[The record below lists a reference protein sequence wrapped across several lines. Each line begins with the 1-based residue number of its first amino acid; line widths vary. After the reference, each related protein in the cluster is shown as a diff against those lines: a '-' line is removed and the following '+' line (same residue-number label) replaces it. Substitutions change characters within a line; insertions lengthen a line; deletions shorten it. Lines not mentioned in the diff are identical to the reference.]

1 MSDVSSTG
9 ATSGSS
15 SGPGSGSG
23 FEGRVVLV
31 TGGASG
37 IGRASAE
44 AFARLGASVMVADR
58 DEVHGDVVV
67 AAIRAA
73 GGEARFVRVD
83 VAEPDQIRAMVDAV
97 EEEYGRLDVAV
108 NNAGMPGTYKAFSDQ
123 LLDDWQRTLAVNL
136 TGVFLSMQAEIPAM
150 LDVGRGAIVNVSS
163 AAGLMGFA
171 NLPAY
176 VASKHGVI
184 GLTKSVA
191 LEYARQD
198 IRINAVCPGNIHT
211 PMLLGFAGG
220 DEETLQGMGKLTPMG
235 RLGTPAEIAESI
247 VWLCSDAASYV
258 TGHAMAVDGGVLAT

>member
-1 MSDVSSTG
+1 MSDT
-9 ATSGSS
+9 
-15 SGPGSGSG
+15 SGSG
-23 FEGRVVLV
+23 FAGKVVLI

-37 IGRASAE
+37 SGRASAE

-67 AAIRAA
+67 AAIRAS
-73 GGEARFVRVD
+73 GGQARFVRVD

-108 NNAGMPGTYKAFSDQ
+108 NNAGTPGTYKAFSDQ

-211 PMLLGFAGG
+211 PMLEGFAGG
-220 DEETLQGMGKLTPMG
+220 DEKTLQGMGKVTPMG

>member
-1 MSDVSSTG
+1 MSDT
-9 ATSGSS
+9 
-15 SGPGSGSG
+15 SGSG
-23 FEGRVVLV
+23 FAGKVVLI

-67 AAIRAA
+67 AAIRAS
-73 GGEARFVRVD
+73 GGQARFVRVD

-108 NNAGMPGTYKAFSDQ
+108 NNAGTPGTYKAFSDQ

-163 AAGLMGFA
+163 AATASARSPLMSSTATRAPSAAMARTTAAPMPPPPPVTIACWPSSEPMSVSSSAQCDEADASAVSAVSAVGRVGQ
-171 NLPAY
+171 
-176 VASKHGVI
+176 VAS
-184 GLTKSVA
+184 
-191 LEYARQD
+191 
-198 IRINAVCPGNIHT
+198 T
-211 PMLLGFAGG
+211 PPS
-220 DEETLQGMGKLTPMG
+220 T
-235 RLGTPAEIAESI
+235 
-247 VWLCSDAASYV
+247 
-258 TGHAMAVDGGVLAT
+258 AMAWPVT

>member
-1 MSDVSSTG
+1 MSEATTPPSPTST
-9 ATSGSS
+9 T
-15 SGPGSGSG
+15 PGSG

-44 AFARLGASVMVADR
+44 TFARLGASVMVADR

-73 GGEARFVRVD
+73 GGQARFVRVD

-97 EEEYGRLDVAV
+97 EEEFGRLDVAV
-108 NNAGMPGTYKAFSDQ
+108 NNAGTPGTYKPYADQ
-123 LLDDWQRTLAVNL
+123 LLDDWQHTLAVNL

-171 NLPAY
+171 NLPGY

-191 LEYARQD
+191 LEYARDD
-198 IRINAVCPGNIHT
+198 IRVNAVCPGSIHT
-211 PMLLGFAGG
+211 PMLEGFVDGTQSA
-220 DEETLQGMGKLTPMG
+220 LQGMGTVTPMG
-235 RLGTPAEIAESI
+235 RLGTPAEIAEAI